1 MQRVAIARAIV
12 NDPDIIL
19 ADEPTGALDS
29 GNAENIMR
37 ILREIARDRLVVVVS
52 HNLAL
57 AEQYAD
63 RIVELFD
70 GRVVGDTNPVVK
82 SPEKERYQKTK
93 TAMSFPVAARIGIK
107 HMLRAKLRTL
117 LTIFAGCI
125 GIIGVGLVLAISNG
139 VNVYIE
145 NVQRSALANYPI
157 TINSSARRKD
167 ESVLPQW
174 ERFPDK
180 SKQTINIRKGQ
191 SILDYYNVIDE
202 AFLEHL
208 EKMDKEHYTVINY
221 RLKVTMNMI
230 TKFGD
235 DYYRVFDSIFTE
247 LAEDDFILDQYD
259 VLYGTFPQQ
268 ANEIALLVDEYNAV
282 EAYILDYMGFDYESH
297 EYYTFDDI
305 IGKEFRLINNDDF
318 YVKNGDRY
326 QTRSMLLYPEMYENS
341 EMSLTITAIMRV
353 KPNAMTKLYYSTG
366 ILYTR
371 ALTEKVLNDAA
382 NSQIVKD
389 QIAGGLDYNV
399 FTGQP
404 FEKIVDSSSTR
415 SPEYQY
421 KQNLVTLGA
430 IARTTSIDIY
440 TESFTDRFYIQSYLA
455 GYENNNEEINISFRD
470 YIHEVTTEFAS
481 MVKVFSSVLI
491 IFSMVSLIVSAILI
505 GIITYISVVE
515 RIREIGLLRSIG
527 ARKIDIARLFITETA
542 IIGLF
547 SGLMGVFGAL
557 LLVRPVNEF
566 VVDLIRE
573 YTISFPGISQ
583 VIVAKFEFI
592 YFIILVFG
600 SMFLTIIAGIIP
612 AFIASRKLPIKALRT
627 EG

>member
-1 MQRVAIARAIV
+1 
-12 NDPDIIL
+12 
-19 ADEPTGALDS
+19 
-29 GNAENIMR
+29 
-37 ILREIARDRLVVVVS
+37 
-52 HNLAL
+52 
-57 AEQYAD
+57 
-63 RIVELFD
+63 
-70 GRVVGDTNPVVK
+70 
-82 SPEKERYQKTK
+82 
-93 TAMSFPVAARIGIK
+93 
-107 HMLRAKLRTL
+107 
-117 LTIFAGCI
+117 
-125 GIIGVGLVLAISNG
+125 
-139 VNVYIE
+139 
-145 NVQRSALANYPI
+145 
-157 TINSSARRKD
+157 
-167 ESVLPQW
+167 
-174 ERFPDK
+174 
-180 SKQTINIRKGQ
+180 
-191 SILDYYNVIDE
+191 
-202 AFLEHL
+202 
-208 EKMDKEHYTVINY
+208 
-221 RLKVTMNMI
+221 
-230 TKFGD
+230 
-235 DYYRVFDSIFTE
+235 
-247 LAEDDFILDQYD
+247 
-259 VLYGTFPQQ
+259 
-268 ANEIALLVDEYNAV
+268 
-282 EAYILDYMGFDYESH
+282 
-297 EYYTFDDI
+297 
-305 IGKEFRLINNDDF
+305 
-318 YVKNGDRY
+318 
-326 QTRSMLLYPEMYENS
+326 
-341 EMSLTITAIMRV
+341 
-353 KPNAMTKLYYSTG
+353 MTKLYYSTG